1 MLKMSKDCVLWKFSL
16 FLCMFFL
23 VASVSSAQV
32 QGAWTETFLLD
43 CHGNVNFAES
53 HLFAVRG
60 NIESF
65 LDFLQFLAGMGTN
78 PFLQS
83 TDLHPMH

>member
-1 MLKMSKDCVLWKFSL
+1 
-16 FLCMFFL
+16 MFFL

-43 CHGNVNFAES
+43 CHGNVNFAEN
-53 HLFAVRG
+53 HVFAVRG

-65 LDFLQFLAGMGTN
+65 LDFLQFLAGMDN
-78 PFLQS
+78 MFFLQS
-83 TDLHPMH
+83 TDVHPIH